1 MAQVDYFLDID
12 QVPGES
18 TAKSHVNEIE
28 VESWSWGATQLGNT
42 GGGGGGGAGKV
53 SIQDFNFVART
64 SKASPILFLRCASG
78 QHISKAVL
86 TGRKAGKDQTE
97 FLTLTMSDLLV
108 SSYQSGGSAAAET
121 VPLDQVSLN
130 FSKIKFEY
138 KMQRADGSVDPT
150 PFTSGWD
157 VKQNQGG

>member
-42 GGGGGGGAGKV
+42 GGGGAGGAGKV

-64 SKASPILFLRCASG
+64 SKASPVLFLRCASG
-78 QHISKAVL
+78 QHIKQAVL
-86 TGRKAGKDQTE
+86 TARKAGREQAE
-97 FLTLTMSDLLV
+97 FLTLTMTDLLV
-108 SSYQSGGSAAAET
+108 SSYQIAGSAPADT
-121 VPLDQVSLN
+121 VPMDQVSLN
-130 FSKIKFEY
+130 FSKIQFEY
-138 KMQRADGSVDPT
+138 KMQKADGSLDAPV
-150 PFTSGWD
+150 TSGWD
-157 VKQNQGG
+157 VKQNTGG

>member
-12 QVPGES
+12 QIPGES
-18 TAKSHVNEIE
+18 TDKAHPNEIE
-28 VESWSWGATQLGNT
+28 VESWSWGATQLGSAS
-42 GGGGGGGAGKV
+42 GGGGGGAGKV

-86 TGRKAGKDQTE
+86 TARKSGREQAE
-97 FLTLTMSDLLV
+97 FLRLTMTDLLV
-108 SSYQSGGSAAAET
+108 SSYQIAGSETADT
-121 VPLDQVSLN
+121 VPIDQVSLN

-138 KMQRADGSVDPT
+138 KMQRADGSSDAPVST
-150 PFTSGWD
+150 EWD
-157 VKQNQGG
+157 VKQNKQV